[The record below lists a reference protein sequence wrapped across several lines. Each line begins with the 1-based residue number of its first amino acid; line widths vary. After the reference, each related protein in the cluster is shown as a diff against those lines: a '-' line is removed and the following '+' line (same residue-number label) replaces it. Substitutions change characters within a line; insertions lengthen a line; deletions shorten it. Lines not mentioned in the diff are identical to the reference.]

1 MAIDF
6 SALKTNRKSL
16 TDKLVSEVQ
25 KLNAPAQG
33 NSQDDDKFWKPEVDK
48 AGNGYAIIRFL
59 PAPAGEDLPYVRIFD
74 HGFQGP
80 GGWYIEKSLTTLNQ
94 KDPLGEYNSV
104 LWNSGIEANKELVR
118 KHYKRRL
125 SFTSNIYVVKDPAH
139 PENEGK
145 VFLFKYGK
153 KIWDKIELAMNPE
166 FEDEQKIN
174 PFDLWEG
181 ANFKLKIRKVEGYR
195 NFDKSEFEGAAPLF
209 DNDDDLEAVW
219 KQEHSLAELI
229 DPKNFKSYDE
239 LKVRMNRA
247 LGLDGGAAQ
256 PRTTAESAKTST
268 APWDDEP
275 AAAPAPAFKT
285 ATARPAPAAVDE
297 DDDASLDFFKKLAEE

>member
-6 SALKTNRKSL
+6 NALKTNRKSL

-25 KLNAPAQG
+25 KLNAPASG
-33 NSQDDDKFWKPEVDK
+33 NSQDEDKYWKPEVDK

-59 PAPAGEDLPYVRIFD
+59 PAPGGEDLPYVRIFD

-94 KDPLGEYNSV
+94 KDPVSEYNSQ
-104 LWNSGIEANKELVR
+104 LWNSGIEANKDLVR
-118 KHYKRRL
+118 KYKRRL

-181 ANFKLKIRKVEGYR
+181 ANFKLKIRNVEGYR
-195 NFDKSEFEGAAPLF
+195 NYDKSEFEGAAPLF
-209 DNDDDLEAVW
+209 ASDEDLEAVW
-219 KQEHSLAELI
+219 KQEHSLAELV
-229 DPKNFKSYDE
+229 DPKNFKTYDE
-239 LKVRMNRA
+239 LKTRLNRA

-256 PRTTAESAKTST
+256 PRTTAESAKTTT
-268 APWDDEP
+268 APWDEEP
-275 AAAPAPAFKT
+275 AAAAAPAFKT
-285 ATARPAPAAVDE
+285 AAARPAPAATE
-297 DDDASLDFFKKLAEE
+297 DDDDESLAFFKKLAEE